1 MLHNTQV
8 PTANGVLY
16 QCTVHEVPTEEEELS
31 LTRPIGMQFANPGGE
46 GYSYGILGGGVPPGS
61 PNSDPISEQ
70 KM

>member
-8 PTANGVLY
+8 RTANGVLY

-46 GYSYGILGGGVPPGS
+46 GYI
-61 PNSDPISEQ
+61 
-70 KM
+70 

>member
-8 PTANGVLY
+8 RTANGVLY

-31 LTRPIGMQFANPGGE
+31 LTRPIGRQFANPGGE
-46 GYSYGILGGGVPPGS
+46 GLLGILGGGVQPGS
-61 PNSDPISEQ
+61 PNSDPNSEQ